1 MTIFRYKFD
10 ETVVLLMNEF
20 TQIHKY
26 DETVQFRE
34 AWDKFIKDNRA
45 VIDRENRRLVKL
57 GYDGDVPNKMY
68 KSVRYYFKNKSN
80 SKTETK
86 KRRKYVT
93 LDKDFLGDM
102 DKHIANVA
110 FKQDMKPAYAYNN
123 FISDNTYS
131 HKLDDVALKLL
142 NDGFLGPAIETKF
155 KKTYKNRYFIR
166 QKKD

>member
-68 KSVRYYFKNKSN
+68 KSVRYYFKNK
-80 SKTETK
+80 
-86 KRRKYVT
+86 
-93 LDKDFLGDM
+93 
-102 DKHIANVA
+102 
-110 FKQDMKPAYAYNN
+110 
-123 FISDNTYS
+123 
-131 HKLDDVALKLL
+131 
-142 NDGFLGPAIETKF
+142 
-155 KKTYKNRYFIR
+155 
-166 QKKD
+166 